1 MNVPDLRT
9 DRDPAQLVAFAEL
22 ARTIT
27 DPVLGVTISTVAVG
41 RGSGSGAGC
50 WKVLPRLVKRRGR
63 R

>member
-22 ARTIT
+22 ARTIA

-41 RGSGSGAGC
+41 RGGDPAPARAAGRC
-50 WKVLPRLVKRRGR
+50 CPGL
-63 R
+63 